1 MTFNPETDFF
11 TVADK
16 YPEIIGEE
24 VTTTEPIIATY
35 YLTRWNRL
43 IDGVR
48 EVTYDLSIQWVG
60 QLL

>member
-24 VTTTEPIIATY
+24 VTTTEPIIAMY